1 MPTEC
6 RVESEL
12 HRAVV
17 GRLTLRGLCER
28 LVCGPRISNH
38 RKSPLPED
46 CLDLVSEIS
55 RTDSQQQEWPWGS
68 SKLQHSLVASISG
81 GQDTDVSRVFSG
93 INGMA
98 QAARTFSQILF
109 RFMR

>member
-1 MPTEC
+1 MLFEEMAMPTEC

-55 RTDSQQQEWPWGS
+55 RTDTVSNRNGLGAAANFSTAWWPVY
-68 SKLQHSLVASISG
+68 LE
-81 GQDTDVSRVFSG
+81 D
-93 INGMA
+93 
-98 QAARTFSQILF
+98 RTLT
-109 RFMR
+109 